1 MRARRYGITKKRH
14 VAHCERR
21 AFERYGELHAD
32 KLIPEILSKIRKG
45 DGEFVRKQSNSKT
58 LWKVIVNLKTY
69 IVVYD
74 KNTKC
79 LVTFLPLDETDNCE
93 NSNTQEAD
101 LRRKTVVTNKI
112 DFTDMTR
119 MF

>member
-1 MRARRYGITKKRH
+1 MKMRARRYGITRKRH

-21 AFERYGELHAD
+21 VFERYGELYAD

-58 LWKVIVNLKTY
+58 VWKVIVNHKTY
-69 IVVYD
+69 HVVYD

-79 LVTFLPLDETDNCE
+79 LVTFLPMEKTGDCE
-93 NSNTQEAD
+93 ISDTREAD
-101 LRRKTVVTNKI
+101 LNRETVVTNKI
-112 DFTDMTR
+112 DLRT
-119 MF
+119 